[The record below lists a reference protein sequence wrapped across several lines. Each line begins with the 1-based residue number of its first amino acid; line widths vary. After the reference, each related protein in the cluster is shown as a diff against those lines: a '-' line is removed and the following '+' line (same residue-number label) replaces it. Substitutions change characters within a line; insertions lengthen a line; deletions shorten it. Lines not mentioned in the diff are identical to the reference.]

1 MRNLFLALL
10 AILALGGPVYAEDV
24 ASARKHFERGSTL
37 YDLQQ
42 FPEAAREYELAY
54 EAKNDP
60 ALLFNIGQAY
70 RYAGNY
76 AKAIGAFKA
85 FQRRMPNASNHNEV
99 EARLAEMQKMLDE
112 QKRTQDRPPGGII
125 EPAKPT
131 VVEPAPEPPKVVAP
145 IVVVEP
151 PPQQRPRS
159 NKPLL
164 YGGIA
169 VLAIGVAAIAAG
181 GGLYAGALSAA
192 DEIGHPKPGTM
203 FSSSTQDRM
212 KTFEGASY
220 AMFGVGAAAVI
231 TGAVLVAIGVK
242 RGKASQQAS
251 ILPSL
256 APGYAGVQAHVSF

>member
-1 MRNLFLALL
+1 MRTMFFALMVVLA
-10 AILALGGPVYAEDV
+10 AGGSAVADDPV
-24 ASARKHFERGSTL
+24 SARKHFERGSTL

-42 FPEAAREYELAY
+42 FLEAAREYELAY

-70 RYAGNY
+70 RHGGNH

-85 FQRRMPNASNHNEV
+85 FQRRVPGASNRAEV
-99 EARLAEMQKMLDE
+99 EARIVEMQKILDE
-112 QKRTQDRPPGGII
+112 QRKTQDKPPGGI
-125 EPAKPT
+125 EPLSKP
-131 VVEPAPEPPKVVAP
+131 VEKAVEPAEVVPAPVVLVAP
-145 IVVVEP
+145 P
-151 PPQQRPRS
+151 PPPVRTS
-159 NKPLL
+159 SGKPLL

-169 VLAIGVAAIAAG
+169 VLAIGVAALAAG
-181 GGLYAGALSAA
+181 GGLYAGAVSAS
-192 DEIGHPKPGTM
+192 DEIAHPKPGTM
-203 FSSSTQDRM
+203 FSPATQDRM

-231 TGAVLVAIGVK
+231 TGAALVAIGVK
-242 RGKASQQAS
+242 RGKASQHAS